1 MTFDLRALALDTF
14 NQTLSKMKPEK
25 RVSELFSIKNEMLHI
40 SGTDIKLNKKEKLWV
55 IGAGKA
61 SARMAAGLESVAT
74 PFIKDGIVIT
84 PIGVTA
90 PLRKIQL
97 LPGSHPK
104 PDDNSQASALEMI
117 DFCKRIPEGST
128 VVCLISGGASSLME
142 TPEKG
147 LILEDVSETYSILLK
162 SGASIHDMNI
172 VRKHLSAVKGGKL
185 LHYLK
190 GKKVVNILLSD
201 VPGDEPRHIGSGPTN
216 QEPTTPKDAL
226 SILEQFGIQ
235 EKVPSPILKVLREK
249 SEQGM
254 EMDSTE
260 VINIMA
266 GTSHLFAQKAAE
278 LLEEK
283 GWKTH
288 VAPQAY
294 DAPIEKVA
302 NTIFEM
308 IQKSA
313 KGKHAYMFHGEST
326 VQVSGNGKGG
336 RNQHLALLLAQ
347 KLNTSDNI
355 MILSAGT
362 DGGDGPTDAAG
373 AVVDGSTLQR
383 AAQLGLDVK
392 TYTDNFDAYHFFKSL
407 DDLIFT
413 GPTGNNL
420 MDFQLILIDK

>member
-1 MTFDLRALALDTF
+1 MTSDLRALALDTF

-117 DFCKRIPEGST
+117 DFCKRIPEGCT

-142 TPEKG
+142 TPEDG
-147 LILEDVSETYSILLK
+147 LILEEVSETYGILLK

-216 QEPTTPKDAL
+216 PEPTTPKDAL

-254 EMDSTE
+254 EVDSTE
-260 VINIMA
+260 VTNIMA

-294 DAPIEKVA
+294 DAPIEEVA
-302 NTIFEM
+302 NTIFET

-313 KGKHAYMFHGEST
+313 KGMQAYLFHGEST
-326 VQVSGNGKGG
+326 VQVSGKGKGG

-373 AVVDGSTLQR
+373 AVIDSSTLKR
-383 AAQLGLDVK
+383 AAQIGLNVN
-392 TYTDNFDAYHFFKSL
+392 TYTANFDAYHFFKSL